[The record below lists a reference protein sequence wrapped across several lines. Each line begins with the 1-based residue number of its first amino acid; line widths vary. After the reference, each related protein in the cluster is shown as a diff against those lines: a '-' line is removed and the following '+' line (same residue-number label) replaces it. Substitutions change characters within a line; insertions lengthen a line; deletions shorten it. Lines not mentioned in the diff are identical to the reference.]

1 MQLQRDYI
9 KILNKDQLY
18 TKKELKFKEVWR
30 KRELKMK
37 KLKLNN

>member
-18 TKKELKFKEVWR
+18 TKKELKFKEVRR